1 MEWLK
6 KIVEKAVDTDGKINI
21 NTLIEK
27 VNIEF
32 PKNAI
37 PKDVFNKVNKK
48 LKVANTTI
56 ESLQDKI
63 KEYEI
68 LLENLEIE
76 AKKSKGHILKSSVGQ
91 TKDNKV
97 DFTVTIHL

>member
-6 KIVEKAVDTDGKINI
+6 KIVEEAVDTDGKLNI

-27 VNIEF
+27 VNMEF

-37 PKDVFNKVNKK
+37 PKDVFNKVNNK

-68 LLENLEIE
+68 QLENLELE
-76 AKKSKGHILKSSVGQ
+76 VKKSKESIFKSSIEQ